1 MRHTVNVFLWILAA
15 GAVCSPRALPEP
27 PPTTWLVVSVH
38 DGDTVR
44 AIDEQKIE
52 HRVRLAGIDAPE
64 RGQAFNRVARD
75 RLAELAL
82 RQQVVVRVKEKDKY
96 GRQIATLEAGGQDL
110 GKQLVAEGLAWHYTH
125 FSDDEDL
132 AAAEAEARAARRGLW
147 GDPDPVPP
155 WVWRAGEARRKA
167 TAAP

>member
-1 MRHTVNVFLWILAA
+1 VSLLPLFILLLAI
-15 GAVCSPRALPEP
+15 CSPKALAEP
-27 PPTTWLVVSVH
+27 TWYVVSVH

-64 RGQAFNRVARD
+64 RGQAFSRVARD
-75 RLAELAL
+75 RLRELAL
-82 RQQVVVRVKEKDKY
+82 RQRVVVRVKEKDKY
-96 GRQIATLEAGGQDL
+96 GRQVATLEAGGRDL
-110 GKQLVAEGLAWHYTH
+110 GKQLVAEGLAWHYTRY
-125 FSDDEDL
+125 SDDEDL

-147 GDPDPVPP
+147 ADPDPVPP
-155 WVWRAGEARRKA
+155 WVWRAEEARRKA